1 MSLLPF
7 LHRVINKESLSAA
20 DARQAMG
27 AILAGEA
34 STAQI
39 AAFATALRMKGETV
53 DELCGLAM
61 AMRDS
66 AVKVE
71 HGVTGEPLLDT
82 CGTGGDNQGTLNVST
97 VVAFVVAGA
106 GVKVAKHGNRS
117 MSSLCGSADLLEALG
132 AKLLMRPED
141 MGRAI
146 REIGFGFLFAPAL
159 HPAMRHA
166 QPARAELK
174 TRTAFNLLG
183 PLTNPAGATCQLAG
197 APSVQAAELMALTL
211 SSLGLRHG
219 FVVHG
224 ADGLD
229 EFSTTGAGD
238 VFSITGGAIEHL
250 RLSPADFGLP
260 TATLAE
266 LRGGDAET
274 NKAITLSVLN
284 GEKGPACNIVLANAS
299 LGLIAA
305 GKVRNWKDGV
315 LAALDSIRSGAAMG
329 KLRRF
334 VEFSH
339 AVSIDG

>member
-7 LHRVINKESLSAA
+7 LHRVMNKEPLPVE
-20 DARQAMG
+20 DARLAMA

-53 DELCGLAM
+53 DELHGLAL
-61 AMRDS
+61 AMRES
-66 AVKVE
+66 AVHVD
-71 HGVTGEPLLDT
+71 HGVTGEPVLDT

-117 MSSLCGSADLLEALG
+117 MSSLCGSADLLEAFG

-183 PLTNPAGATCQLAG
+183 PLTNPAGATCQLVG
-197 APSVQAAELMALTL
+197 APSVLAAELMAVTL
-211 SSLGLRHG
+211 SALGLRNG

-229 EFSTTGAGD
+229 EFSTTGQSD
-238 VFSITGGAIEHL
+238 VFAIAGGAIGHQSL
-250 RLSPADFGLP
+250 GPADFGLRQ
-260 TATLAE
+260 ATIDE
-266 LRGGDAET
+266 LRGGDIET
-274 NKAITLSVLN
+274 NKSIALAVL
-284 GEKGPACNIVLANAS
+284 KGVKSAHRDIVLANAA
-299 LGLIAA
+299 LGLMAA
-305 GKVRNWKDGV
+305 GKAKDPIEGVR
-315 LAALDSIRSGAAMG
+315 LAAESIDSGSALE
-329 KLRRF
+329 KLNAY
-334 VEFSH
+334 VEFSKS
-339 AVSIDG
+339 VDQDV

>member
-1 MSLLPF
+1 MSLLPY
-7 LHRVINKESLSAA
+7 LHRVMNKESLSAG
-20 DARQAMG
+20 DARLAMS
-27 AILAGEA
+27 AILDGQA

-39 AAFATALRMKGETV
+39 AAFATALRMKGETP
-53 DELCGLAM
+53 DELLGLAL

-71 HGVTGEPLLDT
+71 HGVTGSPVLDT

-97 VVAFVVAGA
+97 IAAFVVAGA
-106 GVKVAKHGNRS
+106 GVRVAKHGNRS

-132 AKLLMRPED
+132 ANIVMRPED

-183 PLTNPAGATCQLAG
+183 PLTNPAGATCQVVG
-197 APSVQAAELMALTL
+197 APSIQAAELMAVTL
-211 SSLGLRHG
+211 CGLGLRYG

-229 EFSTTGAGD
+229 EFSTTGD
-238 VFSITGGAIEHL
+238 SHVFALAGGAIDH
-250 RLSPADFGLP
+250 RILSPAEFGLP
-260 TATLAE
+260 VAALSD
-266 LRGGDAET
+266 LRSGGIDIA
-274 NKAITLSVLN
+274 KAIALDVL
-284 GEKGPACNIVLANAS
+284 KGKPGAYRDIVVANAA
-299 LGLIAA
+299 LGLMAA
-305 GKVRNWKDGV
+305 SVSSDPRE
-315 LAALDSIRSGAAMG
+315 AAQAAAHAIDSGAALA
-329 KLRRF
+329 KLMSF
-334 VEFSH
+334 IEFSKSV
-339 AVSIDG
+339 ASPN

>member
-1 MSLLPF
+1 M
-7 LHRVINKESLSAA
+7 NKESLSVR
-20 DARQAMG
+20 DARLAM
-27 AILAGEA
+27 AVILAGEA

-39 AAFATALRMKGETV
+39 AAFATALRMKGETA
-53 DELCGLAM
+53 DELHGLAL
-61 AMRDS
+61 AMRES
-66 AVKVE
+66 GVRVE
-71 HGVTGEPLLDT
+71 HGVTGEPVLDT

-117 MSSLCGSADLLEALG
+117 MSSLCGSADLLEAFG

-183 PLTNPAGATCQLAG
+183 PLTNPAGATCQLVG
-197 APSVQAAELMALTL
+197 APSVVAAELMAVTL
-211 SSLGLRHG
+211 SAMGLHNG

-229 EFSTTGAGD
+229 EFSTTGPSD
-238 VFSITGGAIEHL
+238 VFAIAGGAIDHQ
-250 RLSPADFGLP
+250 RLGPADFGLRH
-260 TATLAE
+260 AVIEE
-266 LRGGDAET
+266 LRGGDIET
-274 NKAITLSVLN
+274 NKKIALAVLN
-284 GEKGPACNIVLANAS
+284 GVKGAHRDIVLANAA
-299 LGLIAA
+299 LGLMAA
-305 GKVRNWKDGV
+305 GKAQDPIEGVR
-315 LAALDSIRSGAAMG
+315 LAAASIDTGAAIA
-329 KLRRF
+329 KLNVF
-334 VEFSH
+334 VEFSRSVDQ
-339 AVSIDG
+339 AV